1 MYGHSFGTPHADEPV
16 SIHLACDGSAQT
28 AALPV
33 GGAKVLAPHASL
45 GLGYVP
51 DGDGDTTAAL
61 TPTEARQLAAA
72 LLRQAAA
79 DEHPDDSRGTGR
91 VVASYVGGES
101 YAATTRGHAVLTD
114 QPATADGGDTGMTPV
129 ELLVAALC
137 SCAAFYA
144 GRYLDR
150 HGLGRDGLQVTAG
163 FVMATEAPA
172 RVRGITLEIQV
183 PDGVPP
189 ERQAALLAVVSHCTV
204 HNTLRQAPD
213 VAIELA

>member
-1 MYGHSFGTPHADEPV
+1 MCTHSCGALHAGEPV
-16 SIHLACDGSAQT
+16 IIRPDGDAGIQVT
-28 AALPV
+28 GLPA
-33 GGAKVLAPHASL
+33 GGAEDLAPHASL
-45 GLGYVP
+45 GVRHLP
-51 DGDGDTTAAL
+51 AGDDDATAAL

-79 DEHPDDSRGTGR
+79 TEHPDDSPGTGR
-91 VVASYVGGES
+91 VVACYAGGES

-114 QPATADGGDTGMTPV
+114 QPTAADGEDTGMTPV

-144 GRYLDR
+144 GRYLGR
-150 HGLGRDGLQVTAG
+150 HGLGHDGLQVTAE
-163 FVMATEAPA
+163 FAMATEGPA
-172 RVRGITLEIQV
+172 RVRGVTLEIQV
-183 PDGVPP
+183 PGGVPP
-189 ERQAALLAVVSHCTV
+189 GRQAALLAVVSHCTV

>member
-16 SIHLACDGSAQT
+16 SIHPACDGSAQT

-45 GLGYVP
+45 CLGYVP

-101 YAATTRGHAVLTD
+101 YAATTRGHAVCDAHRASKIRPINL
-114 QPATADGGDTGMTPV
+114 
-129 ELLVAALC
+129 ELDRSRQRAASL
-137 SCAAFYA
+137 A
-144 GRYLDR
+144 GRGDR
-150 HGLGRDGLQVTAG
+150 CGERDSLAGHG
-163 FVMATEAPA
+163 
-172 RVRGITLEIQV
+172 GI
-183 PDGVPP
+183 
-189 ERQAALLAVVSHCTV
+189 S
-204 HNTLRQAPD
+204 
-213 VAIELA
+213 